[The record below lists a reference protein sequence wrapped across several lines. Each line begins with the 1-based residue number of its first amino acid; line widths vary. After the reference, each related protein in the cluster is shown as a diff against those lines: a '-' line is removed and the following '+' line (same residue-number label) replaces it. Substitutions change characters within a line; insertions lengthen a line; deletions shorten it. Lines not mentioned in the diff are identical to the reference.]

1 MKNDAIALMIMAF
14 GLMSCTAYNTQYP
27 LHTAASKGNAPQVQ
41 AMIKSGA
48 PIEGR
53 DNAGLTPLMTA
64 ASYGHLGTVRALV
77 KMGADINIQD
87 STGMTPLLYAVSSCQ
102 PDIVT
107 LLVDRGA
114 RTDVKAEDG
123 WTAIHYAVCGCS
135 ESPEKALAIMNIL
148 LEKGCD
154 ISAVDSKGHTA
165 YWTAMEYMYTDMIA
179 LLRRK
184 GVTERFQGGSA
195 GGFDEA
201 LRAPSRYTP
210 PAGDYI
216 IPTSRENNYTL
227 AIEDCNHIVVPYRK
241 GLLMA
246 TGPIG
251 YGIGL
256 LADQVSV
263 PGKFQ
268 GCMEKMGFKLRAR

>member
-1 MKNDAIALMIMAF
+1 MKKSFIILLVAY
-14 GLMSCTAYNTQYP
+14 GLMGCTAYNTQYP
-27 LHTAASKGNAPQVQ
+27 LHSAASKGNAPQVQ

-53 DNAGLTPLMTA
+53 DSAGFTPLMSA
-64 ASYGHLGTVRALV
+64 ASYGNLGTVRALV
-77 KMGADINIQD
+77 EMGADINIQD
-87 STGMTPLLYAVSSCQ
+87 STGMTSLLYAVSSCQ
-102 PDIVT
+102 PDMVT

-114 RTDVKAEDG
+114 RTDVKAEYG
-123 WTAIHYAVCGCS
+123 LTAIHYVVFGCS
-135 ESPEKALAIMNIL
+135 ESPEKALAIMSIL

-154 ISAVDSKGHTA
+154 ISTVDSKGHTA

-201 LRAPSRYTP
+201 LRSPSFFTP
-210 PAGDYI
+210 PSGAYF
-216 IPTSRENNYTL
+216 IPEGQENKYQL

-251 YGIGL
+251 YGIGVL
-256 LADQVSV
+256 VDKNSV
-263 PGKFQ
+263 PEKHQ
-268 GCMEKMGFKLRAR
+268 VCMEKMGFRAMKQ